1 MKETINVGDLRGI
14 IKESSREFKARM
26 GKNVESDNKKNNEK
40 SYKES
45 EKRAKDFDGAT
56 LDEKPKK
63 KELDRSGDMNRTT
76 LGYTP
81 STEPSKEYKDRVKA
95 QAKGYTSVAQE
106 KKGSKDH
113 NAEMD
118 DDARIYN
125 SIKKN
130 ETEKIKAKNDLA
142 HSGLVSSKMEKK
154 EKNTMFE
161 NKEPKTKRL
170 IFKKTVFMNENQMLS
185 RIPEEYKVDGQK
197 IYMKDKADNEYIVEF
212 SKSQK
217 SGLLETYVIGFNN
230 QKTLN
235 EQVSRIHKLF
245 EYDSV
250 KAKGNTSVSLK
261 ESAKDNFSSMF
272 DIIRKMNEELDEE

>member
-1 MKETINVGDLRGI
+1 
-14 IKESSREFKARM
+14 M

-45 EKRAKDFDGAT
+45 KKRAKDFDGAT
-56 LDEKPKK
+56 LDEEPKK

-76 LGYTP
+76 LGCTP
-81 STEPSKEYKDRVKA
+81 SNVTPEYAERVKA
-95 QAKGYTSVAQE
+95 QVNGYTSAAQA
-106 KKGSKDH
+106 KKGPKDH
-113 NAEMD
+113 NAEMGD
-118 DDARIYN
+118 GRIYK
-125 SIKKN
+125 SIKDN
-130 ETEKIKAKNDLA
+130 ETKKQKAKDEIQ
-142 HSGLVSSKMEKK
+142 HSGLVSSKIKDDEKK
-154 EKNTMFE
+154 KGNMFE
-161 NKEPKTKRL
+161 NKTPKTKRL

-197 IYMKDKADNEYIVEF
+197 IYMKDRADNEYIVEF

-217 SGLLETYVIGFNN
+217 CGLLETYVIGFNN

-245 EYDSV
+245 EYDSA

-272 DIIRKMNEELDEE
+272 DTIRKMNEELDEE